1 MNETFSSR
9 TKTPKQTNKQ
19 LFVVSLLDNVK
30 FMEVTDGM
38 ITLCFSFFI
47 LQLKD
52 MEEAA
57 KLKLQ
62 QDLEERRA
70 KALAR
75 REENLENRSNM
86 DKLKHSQGITKS
98 WVFSYFVRWPLESY
112 MTYVLH
118 NLIIFIEATFLF
130 LERLLSLSVSL
141 T

>member
-1 MNETFSSR
+1 
-9 TKTPKQTNKQ
+9 
-19 LFVVSLLDNVK
+19 
-30 FMEVTDGM
+30 
-38 ITLCFSFFI
+38 
-47 LQLKD
+47 

-112 MTYVLH
+112 MTYVLY
-118 NLIIFIEATFLF
+118 NLIIFIEATFYF
-130 LERLLSLSVSL
+130 LNIFCLCQSV
-141 T
+141 